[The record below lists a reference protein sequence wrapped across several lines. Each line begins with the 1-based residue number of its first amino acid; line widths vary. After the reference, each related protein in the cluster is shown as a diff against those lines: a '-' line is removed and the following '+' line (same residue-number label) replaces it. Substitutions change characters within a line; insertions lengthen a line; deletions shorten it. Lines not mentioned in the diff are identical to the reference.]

1 MKYKIIKKKF
11 NTFNDLY
18 FHKYINTKMKNIK
31 LNMSL
36 AILGEKGIGKLT
48 RIYMILENNIDDD
61 DVYKVKKNT
70 ILLTKGTIKFEFEYY
85 LSNHHVDLDLSLYK
99 YQREIIKDFLEIYI
113 QSINIASNQKKIVI
127 IRNIHKLNKDI
138 LKYISLLIDKY
149 HETSIFILTGKKIN
163 YYNLLSKVFII
174 KLKYIKD
181 EEIKSYI
188 LEKYKDITDYQINNV
203 LKKSKIFNYNN
214 NIDNITNLLEMNYIT
229 GKYLDFTNSIQKIVD
244 DIFGIIHSERFK
256 FTDME
261 KIKEA
266 LYKMFSY
273 NFPISDIMNYS
284 VNIILNKFSH
294 DTKYNDFL
302 HKIIK
307 IASKL
312 QHKMIISNKNVMYL
326 EKFYVEY
333 TCLYQDMMK
342 K

>member
-61 DVYKVKKNT
+61 VYKVKKNI
-70 ILLTKGTIKFEFEYY
+70 ILLSKGTIKFEFEYY

-99 YQREIIKDFLEIYI
+99 YQREIIKEFLEIYI
-113 QSINIASNQKKIVI
+113 QSINIVSNQKKIVI

-149 HETSIFILTGKKIN
+149 YETSIFILTGKKIN

-174 KLKYIKD
+174 KLKFIKD

-273 NFPISDIMNYS
+273 NFPISEIMNYS
-284 VNIILNKFSH
+284 INIILHKFSH

-302 HKIIK
+302 HKIINT
-307 IASKL
+307 ASKL